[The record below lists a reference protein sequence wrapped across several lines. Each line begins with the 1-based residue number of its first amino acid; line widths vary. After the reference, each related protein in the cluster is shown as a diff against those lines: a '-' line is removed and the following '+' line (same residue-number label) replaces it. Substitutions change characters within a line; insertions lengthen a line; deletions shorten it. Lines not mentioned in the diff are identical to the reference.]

1 MSSQALGLAKQC
13 SCAFKRTAYLGFAF
27 FLLHKFP
34 AGYFFPYQHY
44 RWACFLT
51 RIESIFFKFI
61 FAEKSFPCLCSRPAG
76 TLQMIRLRSI
86 VSFSCIWAITLTL
99 LLACGR
105 QEDAGYKP
113 EFAAKHNEQVKE
125 YVVGVHPLH
134 NPKRLMEIYGELI
147 EYANMQIPDA
157 RFRLEA
163 SRNYEEFDKKL
174 YAGYYDLAM
183 PNPYQTVRAFKNGYR
198 VFAKMGDDAEF
209 CGIILVRKDSNIR
222 EVADLKGKVVAY
234 PARSA
239 LAATMLPQYFLHTH
253 GIDVNFDIENRYVGS
268 QESSILNVLRGH
280 VAAGATWPLPWQR
293 FRVENPEMANQLE
306 VKWQTAPLLNNSWV
320 ARRDVPRTIVDK
332 FKMQLLGLDE
342 TPEGRQILAKLPIS
356 KFETATNETYLPVIR
371 FLEIFSSDVRELE
384 W

>member
-1 MSSQALGLAKQC
+1 
-13 SCAFKRTAYLGFAF
+13 
-27 FLLHKFP
+27 
-34 AGYFFPYQHY
+34 
-44 RWACFLT
+44 
-51 RIESIFFKFI
+51 
-61 FAEKSFPCLCSRPAG
+61 
-76 TLQMIRLRSI
+76 MIRVRSI
-86 VSFSCIWAITLTL
+86 VGFSCIWAITLTL

-105 QEDAGYKP
+105 QDETGYQP
-113 EFAAKHNEQVKE
+113 EYTAKHDDQVKE

-134 NPKRLMEIYGELI
+134 NPKRLMEIYGAFI
-147 EYANMQIPDA
+147 EHANMQIPDA

-183 PNPYQTVRAFKNGYR
+183 PNPYQTVRALKHGYR

-209 CGIILVRKDSNIR
+209 FGIILVRKDGNIR

-253 GIDVNFDIENRYVGS
+253 GIDINFDIENRYVGS

-280 VAAGATWPLPWQR
+280 SAAGATWSLPWR
-293 FRVENPEMANQLE
+293 MFSAEHPEMADQLE

-332 FKMQLLGLDE
+332 FKTQLLSLDK
-342 TPEGRQILAKLPIS
+342 TPKGRLILAKLPIS
-356 KFETATNETYLPVIR
+356 KFETASNETYLPVIR
-371 FLEIFSSDVRELE
+371 FLEIFSSNVREIE